1 MSKKKSGA
9 DARDSATLLKFVHGN
24 SSPQIATEELL
35 DEIDNLA
42 LLLHEVRKQTDRI
55 EAAADAIGD
64 AILSRLATARAG
76 SPPVSGIPK
85 RMEASPSKTS
95 TRIRT
100 LLPRV
105 SETSNVR
112 P

>member
-9 DARDSATLLKFVHGN
+9 DARDSATLLKFADGN
-24 SSPQIATEELL
+24 SSSQIATEELL

-64 AILSRLATARAG
+64 AILRVATARAVTA
-76 SPPVSGIPK
+76 SDSRVPK
-85 RMEASPSKTS
+85 RMVSSQPRTSP
-95 TRIRT
+95 RVRT
-100 LLPRV
+100 MLPRV
-105 SETSNVR
+105 SEITDVR

>member
-1 MSKKKSGA
+1 MSPKKSGL
-9 DARDSATLLKFVHGN
+9 DARDNATLLKFVQGN
-24 SSPQIATEELL
+24 RSPQIATEELL

-64 AILSRLATARAG
+64 AILSRLVTPRAV
-76 SPPVSGIPK
+76 SPTVSGIPK

-95 TRIRT
+95 TRMRT
-100 LLPRV
+100 LFPRV
-105 SETSNVR
+105 SPISNVR